1 MEPALLATAAAWE
14 PEGQATGEIP
24 PISGAVDDPFLERMM
39 LGFMDLVSGYLL
51 FEEVAALGLTG
62 MVVVHVN
69 GSTLSCRIE
78 DSENVRKVSE
88 AARARGLA

>member
-1 MEPALLATAAAWE
+1 
-14 PEGQATGEIP
+14 
-24 PISGAVDDPFLERMM
+24 
-39 LGFMDLVSGYLL
+39 
-51 FEEVAALGLTG
+51 
-62 MVVVHVN
+62 VN